1 MPSNAQ
7 HKSRGGD
14 KDSATKNTFN
24 PPIPGGNK
32 PGSQTDEPFGQ
43 DTKKRDSQ
51 GGGAG
56 EPHMI
61 KK

>member
-7 HKSRGGD
+7 HKSRGGK

-24 PPIPGGNK
+24 PPIPGGHK
-32 PGSQTDEPFGQ
+32 PDSQTDEPFGQ
-43 DTKKRDSQ
+43 DTKNRDSQ
-51 GGGAG
+51 GGGMG

>member
-24 PPIPGGNK
+24 PPIPGGKK
-32 PGSQTDEPFGQ
+32 PSSQTDEPFGQ
-43 DTKKRDSQ
+43 DTKNRDSQ
-51 GGGAG
+51 GGGMG

>member
-7 HKSRGGD
+7 HKSRGGK

-24 PPIPGGNK
+24 PPIPGGNQ
-32 PGSQTDEPFGQ
+32 PGSQTDQPNGQ
-43 DTKKRDSQ
+43 DTKNRDSQ
-51 GGGAG
+51 GGGMG
-56 EPHMI
+56 EPHLI